1 MNDVEFTAIINTMHA
16 NESRF
21 RGDFLDWMADNG
33 HVYDAF
39 SEAADKVW
47 AAGWRHYSARTIME
61 VIRHRSNVR
70 EIHGEYKINN
80 NQIPDMARLYTL
92 LNPERA
98 GLFTLRAS
106 DIRCAA

>member
-1 MNDVEFTAIINTMHA
+1 MNDIEFTAIIDIVRR
-16 NESRF
+16 NEIKF
-21 RGDFLDWMADNG
+21 RSDFAEWMADNG

-39 SEAADKVW
+39 SAAANKVW
-47 AAGWRHYSARTIME
+47 SAGWRHYSARTIMK

-70 EIHGEYKINN
+70 EIRGEFKIDNN
-80 NQIPDMARLYTL
+80 RTPDIARLYLL
-92 LNPERA
+92 LNPQHP